1 MIVNCIKL
9 VPDWQMVHGHPGL
22 DGCNGSWT
30 TSGLDSRAAGANK
43 TRINWSKSHW
53 GFTGVCFGR
62 IRIQQIQASQL
73 FFLYIDFKN
82 YVRPCLFQRS
92 WQYSLLV
99 QGNLRPIAIVG
110 YVVSKEIV
118 GHFFKHG
125 NPIFD
130 ILSIQSLTLKHP
142 ILHCG

>member
-1 MIVNCIKL
+1 M
-9 VPDWQMVHGHPGL
+9 
-22 DGCNGSWT
+22 
-30 TSGLDSRAAGANK
+30 
-43 TRINWSKSHW
+43 
-53 GFTGVCFGR
+53 CFGR

-73 FFLYIDFKN
+73 FFLCIDFKS

-130 ILSIQSLTLKHP
+130 ILP
-142 ILHCG
+142 ITELDFKTSNIALWLVETSNFFTRDAK